1 MLRWHIQ
8 EGVIAIPKSVHKE
21 RLISNIDVWDFE
33 LTEQE
38 MNIIISKDTGK
49 NILGY
54 DLEYP
59 EQGEWTDFLLNLKVE
74 R

>member
-1 MLRWHIQ
+1 
-8 EGVIAIPKSVHKE
+8 
-21 RLISNIDVWDFE
+21 
-33 LTEQE
+33 

-74 R
+74 S